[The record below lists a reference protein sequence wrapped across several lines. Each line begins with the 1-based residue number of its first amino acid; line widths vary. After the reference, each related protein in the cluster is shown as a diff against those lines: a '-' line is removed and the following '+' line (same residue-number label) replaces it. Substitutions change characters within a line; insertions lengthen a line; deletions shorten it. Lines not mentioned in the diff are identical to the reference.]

1 MELKDIVD
9 ILVRRDGVSKREAW
23 DTVDECK
30 KEIDWLVMNGGS
42 LQEMEDSIAYWLGL
56 EPDYLDALLVV

>member
-9 ILVRRDGVSKREAW
+9 ILVRRDDVSEREAW
-23 DTVDECK
+23 WSVEECR

-42 LQEMEDSIAYWLGL
+42 LEEMEDSIAYWLGL

>member
-1 MELKDIVD
+1 MELRDIVD
-9 ILVRRDGVSKREAW
+9 ILVRRDGISKREAW
-23 DTVDECK
+23 YTVEECR